1 MRKNAIKITT
11 AKTQRDKVTLF
22 VTLVLAF
29 SLPIVQINV
38 QAFENNPE
46 KKNNPN
52 IETISKKALLG
63 QSDLLDLIEE
73 EADAVPEPAKEE
85 IEAEEEEDP
94 EDEKADSED
103 DSRDGTQSKN
113 SSLKKTNPAT
123 SSTNTNS
130 GNSSGDSTAKPPS
143 GHWEQV
149 LVTPERV
156 VDIVVAVKCM
166 CGEICPNKEVWQTQH
181 RPPV

>member
-1 MRKNAIKITT
+1 MRKNAIIKTT
-11 AKTQRDKVTLF
+11 AKTQLDKVTLF

-85 IEAEEEEDP
+85 IEAEEEEDS

-103 DSRDGTQSKN
+103 DSGDGTQSKN

-130 GNSSGDSTAKPPS
+130 GNSSGGNTAKPPS
-143 GHWEQV
+143 GHWEQREK
-149 LVTPERV
+149 TPERV
-156 VDIVVAVKCM
+156 VDIVVSVVCM
-166 CGEICPNKEVWQTQH
+166 CGAEFPNKAAWEAH
-181 RPPV
+181 RPHP

>member
-1 MRKNAIKITT
+1 MRKNAILK
-11 AKTQRDKVTLF
+11 AGSKTQRDKVTLF
-22 VTLVLAF
+22 VAVVLAF

-38 QAFENNPE
+38 QAFENNPQ

-73 EADAVPEPAKEE
+73 EADALPEPAKEE
-85 IEAEEEEDP
+85 LEEKEEEAEEESTES
-94 EDEKADSED
+94 AD
-103 DSRDGTQSKN
+103 DSRDENQSQK
-113 SSLKKTNPAT
+113 SSGKKTNSVT
-123 SSTNTNS
+123 NNSSTNSGSSSSNS
-130 GNSSGDSTAKPPS
+130 TVKPPS

-156 VDIVVAVKCM
+156 VNNLVAVVCM
-166 CGEICPNKEVWQTQH
+166 CGAQFPNEAAWQAH
-181 RPPV
+181 RPNP

>member
-1 MRKNAIKITT
+1 MRKNAIIKTT
-11 AKTQRDKVTLF
+11 AKTQLDKVTLF

-38 QAFENNPE
+38 QAFGNNPQ

-85 IEAEEEEDP
+85 IDAEEEEDS

-103 DSRDGTQSKN
+103 DSRDGTQSKS
-113 SSLKKTNPAT
+113 SSLKKTNPST

-130 GNSSGDSTAKPPS
+130 GNSSGGSTAKPPS

-156 VDIVVAVKCM
+156 VNNLVAVVCM
-166 CGEICPNKEVWQTQH
+166 CGAQFPNEAAWQAH
-181 RPPV
+181 RPQP